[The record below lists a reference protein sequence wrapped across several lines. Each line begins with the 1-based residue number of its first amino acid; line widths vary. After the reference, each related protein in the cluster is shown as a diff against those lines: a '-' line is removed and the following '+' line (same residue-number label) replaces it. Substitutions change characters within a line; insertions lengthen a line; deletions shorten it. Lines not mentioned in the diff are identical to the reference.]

1 MQIDEPLR
9 IGQAVLFGPVMSEH
23 AVRTTE
29 AMMAV
34 AMRSLRRIMGNLL
47 MRKGGCWPDMPNVWV
62 PADAEMAFSYQK
74 MSVFYQKQ
82 HFSYH

>member
-9 IGQAVLFGPVMSEH
+9 IGQAVLFGPVMSEQ

-47 MRKGGCWPDMPNVWV
+47 MRKGPGLV
-62 PADAEMAFSYQK
+62 
-74 MSVFYQKQ
+74 
-82 HFSYH
+82 

>member
-1 MQIDEPLR
+1 
-9 IGQAVLFGPVMSEH
+9 MSEQ

-34 AMRSLRRIMGNLL
+34 ATSSLRRIMGKLL
-47 MRKGGCWPDMPNVWV
+47 MRKGRGWSDMPNVRV
-62 PADAEMAFSYQK
+62 SADAEMAFSYQK

-82 HFSYH
+82 YFSYH